1 MSAADDVKVSG
12 AAAPALR
19 AARVL
24 VSARRER
31 RLIERLPLDC
41 RPGDLAAG
49 YAVQAQV
56 AGMLGAIGGWKIGAA
71 DPGNTPLYAPIF
83 AQEIHPSGVTLAAKE
98 FTGAIIEA
106 EIAFRLRQ
114 DLPVGDVA
122 HDPISVAQAV
132 ERVPALEIYRSRY
145 REPGEVDEAE
155 QLADCLANG
164 GLIVGIGVGVGVG
177 IGVEA
182 VMAGGAMPTW
192 DIDLAVDDTLEH
204 VRAVRHPAGD
214 PLQLVVWL
222 ANHLNRCGSL
232 LSAGQVVTTGA
243 LLLAPIGRS
252 VRGECQGLGSV
263 SVSFT

>member
-1 MSAADDVKVSG
+1 MSTADDVKVSG
-12 AAAPALR
+12 EAAPALR
-19 AARVL
+19 AARML
-24 VSARRER
+24 VAARRER

-56 AGMLGAIGGWKIGAA
+56 AGMLGATGGWKIGAA
-71 DPGNTPLYAPIF
+71 DPGNTPLHAPIF

-106 EIAFRLRQ
+106 EIAFRLLQ
-114 DLPVGDVA
+114 DLRVGDVA
-122 HDPISVAQAV
+122 HDAASVARAV

-145 REPGEVDEAE
+145 REPGAAEEAE

-164 GLIVGIGVGVGVG
+164 GLIVGVGVGVGVG
-177 IGVEA
+177 VES
-182 VMAGGAMPTW
+182 VMAGGAMPAW
-192 DIDLAVDDTLEH
+192 DIDLAVDDTLKQ
-204 VRAVRHPAGD
+204 VRAARHPAGD

-222 ANHLNRCGSL
+222 ANHLNRCGGL

-243 LLLAPIGRS
+243 MLLAPIGRS
-252 VRGECQGLGSV
+252 VRGEWQGLGSV
-263 SVSFT
+263 SASFT

>member
-1 MSAADDVKVSG
+1 MSTADDVKVSG
-12 AAAPALR
+12 EAAPALR
-19 AARVL
+19 AARML
-24 VSARRER
+24 VAARRER

-71 DPGNTPLYAPIF
+71 DPGNTPLHAPIL

-114 DLPVGDVA
+114 DLPVADVA
-122 HDPISVAQAV
+122 HDAVSVARAV

-145 REPGEVDEAE
+145 REPDAAEEAE

-164 GLIVGIGVGVGVG
+164 GLIVGVGVG
-177 IGVEA
+177 IGVES
-182 VMAGGAMPTW
+182 VMSGGVMPTW
-192 DIDLAVDDTLEH
+192 DIDLAVDDTLKQ
-204 VRAVRHPAGD
+204 VRAARHPAGD

-222 ANHLNRCGSL
+222 ANHLNRCGGL

-263 SVSFT
+263 SASFT

>member
-1 MSAADDVKVSG
+1 MSTADDVKVSG
-12 AAAPALR
+12 EAAPARR
-19 AARVL
+19 AARML
-24 VSARRER
+24 VAARRER
-31 RLIERLPLDC
+31 QLIERLPLDC

-56 AGMLGAIGGWKIGAA
+56 AEMLGAIGGWKIGAA
-71 DPGNTPLYAPIF
+71 DPGNTPLHAPIF
-83 AQEIHPSGVTLAAKE
+83 AQEIHPSGVTLAAKD
-98 FTGAIIEA
+98 FTCAIIEA

-122 HDPISVAQAV
+122 HDAASVARAV

-145 REPGEVDEAE
+145 REPGAAEEAE

-164 GLIVGIGVGVGVG
+164 GLVVGVGVGV
-177 IGVEA
+177 EA
-182 VMAGGAMPTW
+182 VIAGGAMPAW
-192 DIDLAVDDTLEH
+192 DIDLAVDDTLKQ
-204 VRAVRHPAGD
+204 VRAARHPAGD

-252 VRGECQGLGSV
+252 VRGEWQGLGSV
-263 SVSFT
+263 SASFT

>member
-12 AAAPALR
+12 EAAPARR
-19 AARVL
+19 AARML
-24 VSARRER
+24 VAARRER

-71 DPGNTPLYAPIF
+71 DLGSTPLHAPIF

-98 FTGAIIEA
+98 FSGAIIEA
-106 EIAFRLRQ
+106 EIAFRLLQ
-114 DLPVGDVA
+114 DLRVGDVA
-122 HDPISVAQAV
+122 HDAASVARAV

-145 REPGEVDEAE
+145 REPGAAEEAE

-164 GLIVGIGVGVGVG
+164 GLIVGV
-177 IGVEA
+177 GVEA

-192 DIDLAVDDTLEH
+192 DIDLAVDDTLEQ
-204 VRAVRHPAGD
+204 VRAARHPAGD

-243 LLLAPIGRS
+243 MLLAPIGRS
-252 VRGECQGLGSV
+252 VRGEWQGLGSV
-263 SVSFT
+263 SASFT

>member
-12 AAAPALR
+12 EAAPALR
-19 AARVL
+19 AARML
-24 VSARRER
+24 VAARRER

-56 AGMLGAIGGWKIGAA
+56 AGILGAIGGWKIGAA
-71 DPGNTPLYAPIF
+71 DPGGTPLYAPIF

-114 DLPVGDVA
+114 DLRVVDVA
-122 HDPISVAQAV
+122 HDPASVARAV

-145 REPGEVDEAE
+145 REPDAAEEAE

-164 GLIVGIGVGVGVG
+164 GLIVGVGV
-177 IGVEA
+177 ES
-182 VMAGGAMPTW
+182 VMSGGAMPTW
-192 DIDLAVDDTLEH
+192 DIDLAVDDTLKQ
-204 VRAVRHPAGD
+204 VRAARHPAGD

-243 LLLAPIGRS
+243 LLLAPIGRG

-263 SVSFT
+263 SASFT

>member
-12 AAAPALR
+12 EAAPARR
-19 AARVL
+19 AARML
-24 VSARRER
+24 VAARRER

-56 AGMLGAIGGWKIGAA
+56 AGLLGAIGGWKIGAA
-71 DPGNTPLYAPIF
+71 DPGGTPLHAPIF

-106 EIAFRLRQ
+106 EIAFRLLQ
-114 DLPVGDVA
+114 DLRVGDVA
-122 HDPISVAQAV
+122 HDAASVARAV

-145 REPGEVDEAE
+145 REPGAAEEAE

-164 GLIVGIGVGVGVG
+164 GLIVGVGVG

-192 DIDLAVDDTLEH
+192 DIDLAVDDTLKQ
-204 VRAVRHPAGD
+204 VRAARHPAGD

-222 ANHLNRCGSL
+222 ANHLNRCGGL

-243 LLLAPIGRS
+243 MLLAPIGRS
-252 VRGECQGLGSV
+252 VRGEWQGLGSV
-263 SVSFT
+263 SASFT

>member
-1 MSAADDVKVSG
+1 M
-12 AAAPALR
+12 
-19 AARVL
+19 L
-24 VSARRER
+24 VAARRER

-71 DPGNTPLYAPIF
+71 DPGGTPLYAPIF
-83 AQEIHPSGVTLAAKE
+83 VTDIHQSGATLAGKE
-98 FTGAIIEA
+98 FPCAIIEA
-106 EIAFRLRQ
+106 EIAFRLLQ
-114 DLPVGDVA
+114 DLRVGDVA
-122 HDPISVAQAV
+122 HDAASVARAV

-145 REPGEVDEAE
+145 REPGAAEEAE

-164 GLIVGIGVGVGVG
+164 GLIVGVGVESV
-177 IGVEA
+177 I
-182 VMAGGAMPTW
+182 AGGAMPTW
-192 DIDLAVDDTLEH
+192 DIDLAVDDTLKQ
-204 VRAVRHPAGD
+204 VRAARHPAGD

-222 ANHLNRCGSL
+222 ANHLNRCGGL

-252 VRGECQGLGSV
+252 VRGEWQGLGSV
-263 SVSFT
+263 SASFT

>member
-1 MSAADDVKVSG
+1 MSTADDVKVSG
-12 AAAPALR
+12 EAAPALR
-19 AARVL
+19 AARML
-24 VSARRER
+24 VAARRER

-49 YAVQAQV
+49 YAVQAEV

-71 DPGNTPLYAPIF
+71 DPGGTPLHAPIF

-114 DLPVGDVA
+114 DLPVADVA
-122 HDPISVAQAV
+122 HDAVSVARAV

-145 REPGEVDEAE
+145 REPDAAEEAE

-164 GLIVGIGVGVGVG
+164 GLIVGVGVG
-177 IGVEA
+177 IGVES
-182 VMAGGAMPTW
+182 VMSGGVMPTW
-192 DIDLAVDDTLEH
+192 DIDLAVDDTLKQ
-204 VRAVRHPAGD
+204 VRAARHPAGD

-222 ANHLNRCGSL
+222 ANHLNRCGGL

-263 SVSFT
+263 SASFT

>member
-1 MSAADDVKVSG
+1 MSTADDVKVSG
-12 AAAPALR
+12 EAAPALR
-19 AARVL
+19 AARML
-24 VSARRER
+24 VAARRER

-49 YAVQAQV
+49 YAVQAEV

-71 DPGNTPLYAPIF
+71 DPGGTPLHAPIF

-114 DLPVGDVA
+114 DLPVADVA
-122 HDPISVAQAV
+122 HDAVSVARAV

-145 REPGEVDEAE
+145 REPGAAEEAE

-164 GLIVGIGVGVGVG
+164 GLIVGVGVG
-177 IGVEA
+177 IGVES
-182 VMAGGAMPTW
+182 VMSGGVMPTW
-192 DIDLAVDDTLEH
+192 DIDLAVDDTLKQ
-204 VRAVRHPAGD
+204 VRAARHPAGD

-222 ANHLNRCGSL
+222 ANHLNRCGGL

-263 SVSFT
+263 SASFT

>member
-1 MSAADDVKVSG
+1 MSTADDVKVSG
-12 AAAPALR
+12 EAAPALR
-19 AARVL
+19 AARML
-24 VSARRER
+24 VAARRER

-71 DPGNTPLYAPIF
+71 DPGGTPLHAPIF

-114 DLPVGDVA
+114 DLPVADVA
-122 HDPISVAQAV
+122 HDAVSVARAV

-145 REPGEVDEAE
+145 REPGAAEEAE

-164 GLIVGIGVGVGVG
+164 GLIVGVGVG
-177 IGVEA
+177 IGVES
-182 VMAGGAMPTW
+182 VMSGGVMPTW
-192 DIDLAVDDTLEH
+192 DIDLAVDDTLKQ
-204 VRAVRHPAGD
+204 VRAARHPAGD

-222 ANHLNRCGSL
+222 ANHLNRCGGL

-263 SVSFT
+263 SASFT

>member
-12 AAAPALR
+12 EAAPARR
-19 AARVL
+19 AARML
-24 VSARRER
+24 VAARRER

-71 DPGNTPLYAPIF
+71 DPGGTPLYAPIF
-83 AQEIHPSGVTLAAKE
+83 VTDIHQSGATLAGKE
-98 FTGAIIEA
+98 FPCAIIEA
-106 EIAFRLRQ
+106 EIAFRLLQ
-114 DLPVGDVA
+114 DLRVGDVA
-122 HDPISVAQAV
+122 HDAASVARAV

-145 REPGEVDEAE
+145 REPGAAEEAE

-164 GLIVGIGVGVGVG
+164 GLIVGVGVESV
-177 IGVEA
+177 I
-182 VMAGGAMPTW
+182 AGGAMPTW
-192 DIDLAVDDTLEH
+192 DIDLAVDDTLKQ
-204 VRAVRHPAGD
+204 VRAARHPAGD

-243 LLLAPIGRS
+243 MLLAPIGRS
-252 VRGECQGLGSV
+252 VRGEWQGLGSV
-263 SVSFT
+263 SASFT

>member
-1 MSAADDVKVSG
+1 MSTADDVKVSG
-12 AAAPALR
+12 EAAPALR
-19 AARVL
+19 AARML
-24 VSARRER
+24 VAARRER

-71 DPGNTPLYAPIF
+71 DPGGTPLHAPIF

-98 FTGAIIEA
+98 FIGAIIEA

-114 DLPVGDVA
+114 DLPVADVA
-122 HDPISVAQAV
+122 HDAVSVARAV

-145 REPGEVDEAE
+145 REPDAAEEAE

-164 GLIVGIGVGVGVG
+164 GLIVGVGVG
-177 IGVEA
+177 IGVES
-182 VMAGGAMPTW
+182 VMSGGVMPTW
-192 DIDLAVDDTLEH
+192 DIDLAVDDTLKQ
-204 VRAVRHPAGD
+204 VRAARHPAGD

-222 ANHLNRCGSL
+222 ANHLNRCGGL

-263 SVSFT
+263 SASFT

>member
-12 AAAPALR
+12 EAAPARR
-19 AARVL
+19 AARML
-24 VSARRER
+24 VAARRER

-71 DPGNTPLYAPIF
+71 DPGNTPLHAPIF

-106 EIAFRLRQ
+106 EIAFRLLQ
-114 DLPVGDVA
+114 DLRVGDVA
-122 HDPISVAQAV
+122 HDAASVARAV

-145 REPGEVDEAE
+145 REPGAAEEAE

-164 GLIVGIGVGVGVG
+164 GLIVGVG

-192 DIDLAVDDTLEH
+192 DIDLAVDDTLKQ
-204 VRAVRHPAGD
+204 VRSARHPAGD

-263 SVSFT
+263 SASFT

>member
-1 MSAADDVKVSG
+1 MSTADDVKVSG
-12 AAAPALR
+12 EAAPALR
-19 AARVL
+19 AARML
-24 VSARRER
+24 VAARRER

-49 YAVQAQV
+49 YAVQAEV

-71 DPGNTPLYAPIF
+71 DPGGTPLHAPIF

-122 HDPISVAQAV
+122 HDAASVARAV

-145 REPGEVDEAE
+145 REPDAAEEAE

-164 GLIVGIGVGVGVG
+164 GLIVGVGVG
-177 IGVEA
+177 IGVES
-182 VMAGGAMPTW
+182 VMSGGVMPTW
-192 DIDLAVDDTLEH
+192 DIDLAVDDTLKQ
-204 VRAVRHPAGD
+204 VRAARHPAGD

-222 ANHLNRCGSL
+222 ANHLNRCGGL

-263 SVSFT
+263 SASFT

>member
-1 MSAADDVKVSG
+1 M
-12 AAAPALR
+12 
-19 AARVL
+19 L
-24 VSARRER
+24 VAARRER

-71 DPGNTPLYAPIF
+71 DPGNTPLHAPIF

-106 EIAFRLRQ
+106 EIAFRLQQ
-114 DLPVGDVA
+114 DLRVGDVA
-122 HDPISVAQAV
+122 HDAASVARAV

-145 REPGEVDEAE
+145 REPGAAEEAE

-164 GLIVGIGVGVGVG
+164 GLIVGV
-177 IGVEA
+177 GVEA

-192 DIDLAVDDTLEH
+192 DIDLAVDDTLEQ
-204 VRAVRHPAGD
+204 VRAARHPAGD

-243 LLLAPIGRS
+243 MLLAPIGRS
-252 VRGECQGLGSV
+252 VRGEWQGLGSV
-263 SVSFT
+263 SASFT

>member
-1 MSAADDVKVSG
+1 MSTADDVKVSG
-12 AAAPALR
+12 EAAPARR
-19 AARVL
+19 AARML
-24 VSARRER
+24 VAARRER

-71 DPGNTPLYAPIF
+71 DPGNTPLHAPIF
-83 AQEIHPSGVTLAAKE
+83 AQEIHPSGVTLAAKD
-98 FTGAIIEA
+98 FTCAIIEA

-122 HDPISVAQAV
+122 HDAASVARAV

-145 REPGEVDEAE
+145 REPDAAEEAE

-164 GLIVGIGVGVGVG
+164 GLIVGVGVGV
-177 IGVEA
+177 GVEA

-192 DIDLAVDDTLEH
+192 DIDLAVDDTLEQ
-204 VRAVRHPAGD
+204 VRAARHPAGD

-222 ANHLNRCGSL
+222 ANHLNRCGGL

-243 LLLAPIGRS
+243 MLLAPIGRS
-252 VRGECQGLGSV
+252 VRGEWQGLGSV
-263 SVSFT
+263 SASFT

>member
-1 MSAADDVKVSG
+1 MSAADDVKVSDE
-12 AAAPALR
+12 AAPALR
-19 AARVL
+19 AARML
-24 VSARRER
+24 VAARRER

-41 RPGDLAAG
+41 RPGDLTAG

-71 DPGNTPLYAPIF
+71 DPGNTPLHAPIF

-106 EIAFRLRQ
+106 EIAFRLQQ
-114 DLPVGDVA
+114 DLRVGDVA
-122 HDPISVAQAV
+122 HDAASVARAV

-145 REPGEVDEAE
+145 REPGAAEEAE

-164 GLIVGIGVGVGVG
+164 GLIVGV
-177 IGVEA
+177 GVEA

-192 DIDLAVDDTLEH
+192 DIDLAVDDTLEQ
-204 VRAVRHPAGD
+204 VRAARHPAGD

-243 LLLAPIGRS
+243 MLLAPIGRS
-252 VRGECQGLGSV
+252 VRGEWQGLGSV
-263 SVSFT
+263 SASFT

>member
-1 MSAADDVKVSG
+1 
-12 AAAPALR
+12 
-19 AARVL
+19 
-24 VSARRER
+24 
-31 RLIERLPLDC
+31 
-41 RPGDLAAG
+41 
-49 YAVQAQV
+49 
-56 AGMLGAIGGWKIGAA
+56 MLGAIGGWKIGAA
-71 DPGNTPLYAPIF
+71 DPGNTPLHAPIL

-98 FTGAIIEA
+98 FIGAIIEA

-114 DLPVGDVA
+114 DLPVADVA
-122 HDPISVAQAV
+122 HDAVSVARAV

-145 REPGEVDEAE
+145 REPGAAEEAE

-164 GLIVGIGVGVGVG
+164 GLIVGVGVG
-177 IGVEA
+177 IGVES

-192 DIDLAVDDTLEH
+192 DIDLAVDDTLKQ
-204 VRAVRHPAGD
+204 VRAARHPAGD

-222 ANHLNRCGSL
+222 ANHLNRCGGL

-263 SVSFT
+263 SASFT

>member
-1 MSAADDVKVSG
+1 MSTADDVKVSG
-12 AAAPALR
+12 EAAPALR
-19 AARVL
+19 AARML
-24 VSARRER
+24 VAARRER

-71 DPGNTPLYAPIF
+71 DPGGTPLHAPIF

-122 HDPISVAQAV
+122 HDAASVARAV

-145 REPGEVDEAE
+145 REPDAAEEAE

-164 GLIVGIGVGVGVG
+164 GLIVGVGVG
-177 IGVEA
+177 IGVES
-182 VMAGGAMPTW
+182 VMSGGVMPTW
-192 DIDLAVDDTLEH
+192 DIDLAVDDTLKQ
-204 VRAVRHPAGD
+204 VRAARHPAGD

-222 ANHLNRCGSL
+222 ANHLNRCGGL

-263 SVSFT
+263 SASFT

>member
-1 MSAADDVKVSG
+1 MSTADDVKVSG
-12 AAAPALR
+12 EAAPALR
-19 AARVL
+19 AARML
-24 VSARRER
+24 VAARRER

-71 DPGNTPLYAPIF
+71 DPGNTPLHAPIL

-98 FTGAIIEA
+98 FIGAIIEA

-122 HDPISVAQAV
+122 HDAASVARAV

-145 REPGEVDEAE
+145 REPDAAEEAE

-164 GLIVGIGVGVGVG
+164 GLIVGVGVG
-177 IGVEA
+177 IGVES
-182 VMAGGAMPTW
+182 VMSGGVMPTW
-192 DIDLAVDDTLEH
+192 DIDLAVDDTLKQ
-204 VRAVRHPAGD
+204 VRAARHPAGD

-222 ANHLNRCGSL
+222 ANHLNRCGGL

-263 SVSFT
+263 SASFT

>member
-1 MSAADDVKVSG
+1 M
-12 AAAPALR
+12 
-19 AARVL
+19 L
-24 VSARRER
+24 VAARRER

-71 DPGNTPLYAPIF
+71 DPGNTPLHAPIF

-98 FTGAIIEA
+98 FPGAIIEA
-106 EIAFRLRQ
+106 EIAFRLLQ
-114 DLPVGDVA
+114 DLRVGDVA
-122 HDPISVAQAV
+122 HDAASVARAV

-145 REPGEVDEAE
+145 REPGAAEEAE

-164 GLIVGIGVGVGVG
+164 GLIVGVGV
-177 IGVEA
+177 ES
-182 VMAGGAMPTW
+182 VMAGGAMPAW
-192 DIDLAVDDTLEH
+192 DIDLAVDDTLKQ
-204 VRAVRHPAGD
+204 VRAARHPAGD

-222 ANHLNRCGSL
+222 ANHLNRCGGL

-263 SVSFT
+263 SASFT

>member
-1 MSAADDVKVSG
+1 MSTADDVKVSG
-12 AAAPALR
+12 EAAPARR
-19 AARVL
+19 AARML
-24 VSARRER
+24 VAARRER

-71 DPGNTPLYAPIF
+71 DPGNTPLHAPIF

-98 FTGAIIEA
+98 FPGAIIEA

-122 HDPISVAQAV
+122 HDAASVARAV

-145 REPGEVDEAE
+145 REPDAAEEAE

-164 GLIVGIGVGVGVG
+164 GLIVGVGVGV
-177 IGVEA
+177 GVEA

-192 DIDLAVDDTLEH
+192 DIDLAVDDTLEQ
-204 VRAVRHPAGD
+204 VRAARHPAGD

-243 LLLAPIGRS
+243 MLLAPIGRS
-252 VRGECQGLGSV
+252 VRGEWQGLGSV
-263 SVSFT
+263 SASFT

>member
-12 AAAPALR
+12 EAAPARR
-19 AARVL
+19 AARML
-24 VSARRER
+24 VAARRER

-41 RPGDLAAG
+41 RPGDLTAG

-56 AGMLGAIGGWKIGAA
+56 AGLLGAIGGWKIGAA
-71 DPGNTPLYAPIF
+71 DPGGTPLHAPIF

-98 FTGAIIEA
+98 FSGAIIEA
-106 EIAFRLRQ
+106 EIAFRLLQ
-114 DLPVGDVA
+114 DLRVGDVA
-122 HDPISVAQAV
+122 HDAASVARAV

-145 REPGEVDEAE
+145 REPGAAEEAE

-164 GLIVGIGVGVGVG
+164 GLIVGV
-177 IGVEA
+177 GVEA

-192 DIDLAVDDTLEH
+192 DIDLAVDDTLEQ
-204 VRAVRHPAGD
+204 VRAARHPAGD

-252 VRGECQGLGSV
+252 VRGEWQGLGSV
-263 SVSFT
+263 SASFT

>member
-1 MSAADDVKVSG
+1 MSTADDVKVSG
-12 AAAPALR
+12 EAAPALR
-19 AARVL
+19 AARML
-24 VSARRER
+24 VAARRER

-71 DPGNTPLYAPIF
+71 DPGGTPLHAPIF

-114 DLPVGDVA
+114 DLPVADVA
-122 HDPISVAQAV
+122 HDAVSVARAV

-145 REPGEVDEAE
+145 REPDAAEEAE

-164 GLIVGIGVGVGVG
+164 GLIVGVGVG
-177 IGVEA
+177 IGVES
-182 VMAGGAMPTW
+182 VMSGGVMPTW
-192 DIDLAVDDTLEH
+192 DIDLAVDDTLKQ
-204 VRAVRHPAGD
+204 VRAARHPAGD

-222 ANHLNRCGSL
+222 ANHLNRCGGL

-263 SVSFT
+263 SASFT

>member
-1 MSAADDVKVSG
+1 MNAADDVKVSG
-12 AAAPALR
+12 DAAPARR
-19 AARVL
+19 AARML
-24 VSARRER
+24 VAARRER

-71 DPGNTPLYAPIF
+71 DPGNTPLHAPIF

-98 FTGAIIEA
+98 FPGAIIEA

-122 HDPISVAQAV
+122 HDAASVARAV

-145 REPGEVDEAE
+145 REPDAAEEAE

-164 GLIVGIGVGVGVG
+164 GLIVGVGV
-177 IGVEA
+177 GVEA

-192 DIDLAVDDTLEH
+192 DIDLAVDDTLEQG
-204 VRAVRHPAGD
+204 RAARHPAGD

-263 SVSFT
+263 SASFT

>member
-1 MSAADDVKVSG
+1 MSTADDVKVSG
-12 AAAPALR
+12 EAAPALR
-19 AARVL
+19 AARML
-24 VSARRER
+24 VAARRER

-49 YAVQAQV
+49 YAVQAEV

-71 DPGNTPLYAPIF
+71 DPGNTPLHAPIL

-114 DLPVGDVA
+114 DLPVADVA
-122 HDPISVAQAV
+122 HDAVSVARAV

-145 REPGEVDEAE
+145 REPDAAEEAE

-164 GLIVGIGVGVGVG
+164 GLIVGVGVG
-177 IGVEA
+177 IGVES
-182 VMAGGAMPTW
+182 VMSGGVMPTW
-192 DIDLAVDDTLEH
+192 DIDLAVDDTLKQ
-204 VRAVRHPAGD
+204 VRAARHPAGD

-222 ANHLNRCGSL
+222 ANHLNRCGGL

-263 SVSFT
+263 SASFT

>member
-12 AAAPALR
+12 EAASARR
-19 AARVL
+19 AARMMVA
-24 VSARRER
+24 ARRER

-71 DPGNTPLYAPIF
+71 DPGNTPLHAPIL

-106 EIAFRLRQ
+106 EIAFRLLQ
-114 DLPVGDVA
+114 DLRVGDVA
-122 HDPISVAQAV
+122 HDAASVARAV

-145 REPGEVDEAE
+145 REPGAAEEAE

-164 GLIVGIGVGVGVG
+164 GLIVGVGVG

-192 DIDLAVDDTLEH
+192 DIDLAVDDTLKQ
-204 VRAVRHPAGD
+204 VRAARHPAGD

-222 ANHLNRCGSL
+222 ANHLNRCGGL

-243 LLLAPIGRS
+243 MLLAPIGRS
-252 VRGECQGLGSV
+252 VRGEWQGLGSV
-263 SVSFT
+263 SASFT

>member
-12 AAAPALR
+12 EAAPARR
-19 AARVL
+19 AARML
-24 VSARRER
+24 VAARRER

-71 DPGNTPLYAPIF
+71 DPGNTPLHAPIF

-106 EIAFRLRQ
+106 EIAFRLLQ
-114 DLPVGDVA
+114 DLRVGDVA
-122 HDPISVAQAV
+122 HDAASVARAV

-145 REPGEVDEAE
+145 REPGAAEEAE

-164 GLIVGIGVGVGVG
+164 GLIVGVGVG

-192 DIDLAVDDTLEH
+192 DIDLAVDDTLKQ
-204 VRAVRHPAGD
+204 VRAARHPAGD

-222 ANHLNRCGSL
+222 ANHLNRCGGL

-252 VRGECQGLGSV
+252 VRGEWQRLGSV
-263 SVSFT
+263 SASFT

>member
-12 AAAPALR
+12 EAAPARR
-19 AARVL
+19 AARML
-24 VSARRER
+24 VAARRER

-56 AGMLGAIGGWKIGAA
+56 AGLLGAIGGWKIGAA
-71 DPGNTPLYAPIF
+71 DPGGTPLHAPIF
-83 AQEIHPSGVTLAAKE
+83 AQEVHPSGVTLAAKE

-106 EIAFRLRQ
+106 EIAFRLLQ

-122 HDPISVAQAV
+122 HDAASVARAV

-145 REPGEVDEAE
+145 REPGAAEEAE

-164 GLIVGIGVGVGVG
+164 GLVVGVGIGVGV
-177 IGVEA
+177 EA
-182 VMAGGAMPTW
+182 AMAGGAMPTW
-192 DIDLAVDDTLEH
+192 DIDLAVDDTLKQ
-204 VRAVRHPAGD
+204 VRAARHPVGD

-222 ANHLNRCGSL
+222 ANHLNRCGGL

-243 LLLAPIGRS
+243 MLLAPIGRS
-252 VRGECQGLGSV
+252 VRGEWQGLGSV
-263 SVSFT
+263 SASFT

>member
-1 MSAADDVKVSG
+1 MSTADDVKVSG
-12 AAAPALR
+12 EAAPALR
-19 AARVL
+19 AARML
-24 VSARRER
+24 VAARRER

-49 YAVQAQV
+49 YAVQAEV

-71 DPGNTPLYAPIF
+71 DPGNTPLHAPIL

-98 FTGAIIEA
+98 FIGAIIEA

-114 DLPVGDVA
+114 DLPVADVA
-122 HDPISVAQAV
+122 HDAVSVARAV

-145 REPGEVDEAE
+145 REPDAAEEAE

-164 GLIVGIGVGVGVG
+164 GLIVGVGVG
-177 IGVEA
+177 IGVES
-182 VMAGGAMPTW
+182 VMSGGVMPTW
-192 DIDLAVDDTLEH
+192 DIDLAVDDTLKQ
-204 VRAVRHPAGD
+204 VRAARHPAGD

-222 ANHLNRCGSL
+222 ANHLNRCGGL

-263 SVSFT
+263 SASFT

>member
-12 AAAPALR
+12 EAAPALR
-19 AARVL
+19 AARML
-24 VSARRER
+24 VAARRER

-71 DPGNTPLYAPIF
+71 DPGGTPLYAPIF

-98 FTGAIIEA
+98 FTDAIIEA
-106 EIAFRLRQ
+106 EIAFRLLQ
-114 DLPVGDVA
+114 DLRVGDVA
-122 HDPISVAQAV
+122 HDAASVARAV

-145 REPGEVDEAE
+145 REPGAAEEAE

-164 GLIVGIGVGVGVG
+164 GLIVGVGVGVGV
-177 IGVEA
+177 ES
-182 VMAGGAMPTW
+182 VMAGGAMPAW
-192 DIDLAVDDTLEH
+192 DINLAVDDTLKQ
-204 VRAVRHPAGD
+204 VRAARHPAGD

-263 SVSFT
+263 SASFT

>member
-1 MSAADDVKVSG
+1 M
-12 AAAPALR
+12 
-19 AARVL
+19 L
-24 VSARRER
+24 VAARRER

-71 DPGNTPLYAPIF
+71 DPGGTPLHAPIF

-114 DLPVGDVA
+114 DLPVADVA
-122 HDPISVAQAV
+122 HDAVSVARAV

-145 REPGEVDEAE
+145 REPDAAEEAE

-164 GLIVGIGVGVGVG
+164 GLIVGVGVGVGV
-177 IGVEA
+177 ES
-182 VMAGGAMPTW
+182 VMAGGAMPAW
-192 DIDLAVDDTLEH
+192 DIDLAVDDTLKQ
-204 VRAVRHPAGD
+204 VRAARHPAGD

-263 SVSFT
+263 SASFT